1 MEEKGRR
8 TGEGWGRRSPQA
20 TLAPQGPQPRREL
33 GPSPQELR
41 PHLGAAPSSEG
52 PRPLHEP
59 ARLVQELQPHR
70 GAAPSSAW
78 PCPLRELAPS
88 ARDPGGDT
96 RWWMES
102 PASSPSSP
110 GRASCP
116 GLRAA
121 ASSLTDGDVV
131 LKKRRLLQACRRS
144 PAEDGET
151 KEQRG
156 QWWKKVEIGVDFV
169 PDSQGGTDD
178 DLVFVSASDA
188 SQIGDGS
195 VAVRGDAEAST
206 KGSISE
212 IMNKYYGGVD
222 RFHMLDGSR
231 DVEDSQETMD
241 EQLLLDDDAQA
252 VQNDSQAVDDD
263 ELLVEDD
270 SQAVDDDELLVEDDS
285 QAVDDDELLVED
297 DSQAVDDDE
306 LLLVDDDS
314 QPLTRRVVQVKK
326 SNSRQHAG
334 STFSTRCAGTTI
346 AICSSWDGFLFPM
359 IRWVVQIKGHGCEKD
374 ER

>member
-1 MEEKGRR
+1 
-8 TGEGWGRRSPQA
+8 
-20 TLAPQGPQPRREL
+20 
-33 GPSPQELR
+33 
-41 PHLGAAPSSEG
+41 
-52 PRPLHEP
+52 
-59 ARLVQELQPHR
+59 
-70 GAAPSSAW
+70 
-78 PCPLRELAPS
+78 
-88 ARDPGGDT
+88 
-96 RWWMES
+96 MES

-144 PAEDGET
+144 PAEGGET

-195 VAVRGDAEAST
+195 VAVRGDAEACT
-206 KGSISE
+206 KGSSIVQRLRENFPPLPSLVDQYRE

-252 VQNDSQAVDDD
+252 
-263 ELLVEDD
+263 VEDD

-314 QPLTRRVVQVKK
+314 QPLTRSGSMFKSSKLAPPPSAPCAAPPSADSTGAPSGSCTGELFRSRNPTPGSMQGAPSPRGVQGPP
-326 SNSRQHAG
+326 SPSAAAG
-334 STFSTRCAGTTI
+334 MA
-346 AICSSWDGFLFPM
+346 SSS
-359 IRWVVQIKGHGCEKD
+359 Q
-374 ER
+374 